1 MKEMNNKKRII
12 GITFVVLF
20 FLLIISLIL
29 CYFFLWKKKSAK
41 EIINESRNS
50 IVELKSQ
57 TGDDLINYGSAI
69 FILDDGTLVSNAHLV
84 SYKQNEKYIEYET
97 FQIRFSFENNYRDVS
112 LIKYDL
118 NKDIAFLKL
127 NDISNVTFKKIETEF
142 KIEAGEKVYAVGNA
156 LNHGLSIT
164 QGIVS
169 LVSINISYEDN
180 IRNVIQCDLQISEGN
195 SGGALLNEKGK
206 LIGITTFRLKDD
218 FGNIIYGLA
227 FSIPINEVIDYLNE

>member
-1 MKEMNNKKRII
+1 MIDTNKKKRIVKI
-12 GITFVVLF
+12 ILLVLLF
-20 FLLIISLIL
+20 SLTISLVL
-29 CYFFLWKKKSAK
+29 CYFLIWKKKSAK
-41 EIINESRNS
+41 EIINDARKSV
-50 IVELKSQ
+50 VELKSQ

-69 FILDDGTLVSNAHLV
+69 FILDDSTLVSNAHLV
-84 SYKQNEKYIEYET
+84 TYKQNEIYIEYES
-97 FQIRFSFENNYRDVS
+97 FQIRFAFENDYRDVS

-118 NKDIAFLKL
+118 DKDISFLKL
-127 NDISNVTFKKIETEF
+127 NDLTDVNFKKIETEY
-142 KIEAGEKVYAVGNA
+142 KIEAGEKVYAIGNA

-169 LVSINISYEDN
+169 LVSVNISYENN

-227 FSIPINEVIDYLNE
+227 FSIPINVVIDYLNE

>member
-1 MKEMNNKKRII
+1 MKEMNKKKRII
-12 GITFVVLF
+12 GITFVVLL

-84 SYKQNEKYIEYET
+84 SYKQNEKYIEYES
-97 FQIRFSFENNYRDVS
+97 FQIRFAFENDYRDVS

-127 NDISNVTFKKIETEF
+127 NDISNVTFKKIETES
-142 KIEAGEKVYAVGNA
+142 KIEAGNKVFAVGNA

-169 LVSINISYEDN
+169 LISVNISYEDN